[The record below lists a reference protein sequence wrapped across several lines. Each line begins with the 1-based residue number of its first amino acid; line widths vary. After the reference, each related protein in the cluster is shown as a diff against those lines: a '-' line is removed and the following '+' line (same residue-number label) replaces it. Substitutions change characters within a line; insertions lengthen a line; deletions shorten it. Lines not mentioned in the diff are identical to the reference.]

1 MSLSFSACG
10 TIGIGALD
18 GGLRC
23 RRCERLETYPVVVDD
38 LDNGGELAGG
48 GAVLD
53 EDNTANL
60 NVSLERSRHDV

>member
-1 MSLSFSACG
+1 M
-10 TIGIGALD
+10 
-18 GGLRC
+18 
-23 RRCERLETYPVVVDD
+23 RLETYPVVVDD